1 VDSQIGSDIA
11 KLLGNLGKST
21 GSSSNAVAS
30 SDAGTA
36 FKRAL
41 TALKQAQAEQTGGKG
56 LPVQSGRS
64 ETPQQPG
71 SQSVARSGETRIAV
85 QGPSDQVVTAAL
97 PGFDLQI
104 VGSPSE
110 QLAVL
115 RFAKETGLSDEVLA
129 QLFQK
134 DGATSIDLE
143 ATSNEL
149 AAFVAK
155 AINQWVTTAVE
166 QPITSDAAASGIDSA
181 VSQLDTGKLE
191 ALITP
196 SLIAMAPDAKAVPDA
211 ISRQLAA
218 DLEPVVQNWISNL
231 SPALADRSPQAFADT
246 IAPTVARWLSGEA
259 ASLQLSQASAEAVAA
274 DVAQSLAPLLATS
287 TVTGSALGPERT
299 QLNVSSPSQLNTSIS
314 TDAGTSNLQG
324 ELEAAVAQWVKVSP
338 AADGLVVTDEWIR
351 EAAQRVAPAV
361 TEWAVAGPSQ
371 ERVTSQVVAQIAPE
385 LSRALK
391 VLTGQGTADLP
402 SAANLAA
409 LPRQATLSAS
419 PGAVIA
425 AAGMAGMAGMAGV
438 EGITDSEVSTIR
450 ANALSQPQPINLS
463 IVGQEV
469 ENGRTT
475 AQSLASALAQV
486 MAPTRRPATEAAPL
500 TQQAT
505 LDRFAL
511 RGMNVRPES
520 NEVAKT
526 ANNLTA
532 ETLKTANNMTP
543 ETVKTA
549 NNMNAETVKI
559 ANNMNAETVKIA
571 TADSAA
577 VLRDLVTARGLEL
590 ARLSM
595 SNDKPLSTLNA
606 QQNPMAG
613 FGLAEGQDN
622 ATTRLAGQSEAS
634 FRQSLAAA
642 DRPLATD
649 ASRTNQFAFSQ
660 NNVAREM
667 VSRQLSEALGQR
679 LAANIAAG
687 HYRLTFNVNPKELGA
702 IDVVMEMRDGR
713 LDAQINTGNAVTR
726 ELLGDSLPRLRD
738 ALTQSGINLAQLQ
751 VGSESQQGNA
761 QGRQAESDHAERLQ
775 EEMGLADAAT
785 DLVSEDLE
793 LGLNLNS
800 VDFWA

>member
-1 VDSQIGSDIA
+1 MDSQIGSDIA

-41 TALKQAQAEQTGGKG
+41 TASKQAQAEQTGGKG

-64 ETPQQPG
+64 EAPQQPG

-196 SLIAMAPDAKAVPDA
+196 SLIAMAPDAKAIPDA

-299 QLNVSSPSQLNTSIS
+299 QLNTSIS

-532 ETLKTANNMTP
+532 ET
-543 ETVKTA
+543 VKT
-549 NNMNAETVKI
+549 
-559 ANNMNAETVKIA
+559 A

-590 ARLSM
+590 ARLST

>member
-1 VDSQIGSDIA
+1 MDSQIGSDIA

-41 TALKQAQAEQTGGKG
+41 TASKQAQAEQTGGKG

-314 TDAGTSNLQG
+314 TDAVTSNLQG

-425 AAGMAGMAGMAGV
+425 AAGMAGMAGV

-532 ETLKTANNMTP
+532 ET
-543 ETVKTA
+543 VKT
-549 NNMNAETVKI
+549 
-559 ANNMNAETVKIA
+559 A

-590 ARLSM
+590 ARLST

>member
-1 VDSQIGSDIA
+1 MDSQIGSDIA

-41 TALKQAQAEQTGGKG
+41 TASKQAQAEQTGGKG

-314 TDAGTSNLQG
+314 TDAVTSNLQG

-425 AAGMAGMAGMAGV
+425 AAGMAGM

-532 ETLKTANNMTP
+532 ET
-543 ETVKTA
+543 VKT
-549 NNMNAETVKI
+549 
-559 ANNMNAETVKIA
+559 A

-590 ARLSM
+590 ARLST

>member
-1 VDSQIGSDIA
+1 MDSQIGSDIA

-41 TALKQAQAEQTGGKG
+41 TASKQAQAEQTGGKG

-314 TDAGTSNLQG
+314 TDAVTSNLQG

-409 LPRQATLSAS
+409 LPRQATLSA
-419 PGAVIA
+419 
-425 AAGMAGMAGMAGV
+425 
-438 EGITDSEVSTIR
+438 
-450 ANALSQPQPINLS
+450 
-463 IVGQEV
+463 
-469 ENGRTT
+469 
-475 AQSLASALAQV
+475 
-486 MAPTRRPATEAAPL
+486 
-500 TQQAT
+500 
-505 LDRFAL
+505 
-511 RGMNVRPES
+511 RG
-520 NEVAKT
+520 
-526 ANNLTA
+526 
-532 ETLKTANNMTP
+532 
-543 ETVKTA
+543 
-549 NNMNAETVKI
+549 
-559 ANNMNAETVKIA
+559 
-571 TADSAA
+571 
-577 VLRDLVTARGLEL
+577 
-590 ARLSM
+590 
-595 SNDKPLSTLNA
+595 
-606 QQNPMAG
+606 
-613 FGLAEGQDN
+613 
-622 ATTRLAGQSEAS
+622 
-634 FRQSLAAA
+634 
-642 DRPLATD
+642 
-649 ASRTNQFAFSQ
+649 
-660 NNVAREM
+660 
-667 VSRQLSEALGQR
+667 
-679 LAANIAAG
+679 
-687 HYRLTFNVNPKELGA
+687 
-702 IDVVMEMRDGR
+702 
-713 LDAQINTGNAVTR
+713 
-726 ELLGDSLPRLRD
+726 
-738 ALTQSGINLAQLQ
+738 
-751 VGSESQQGNA
+751 
-761 QGRQAESDHAERLQ
+761 
-775 EEMGLADAAT
+775 
-785 DLVSEDLE
+785 
-793 LGLNLNS
+793 
-800 VDFWA
+800 